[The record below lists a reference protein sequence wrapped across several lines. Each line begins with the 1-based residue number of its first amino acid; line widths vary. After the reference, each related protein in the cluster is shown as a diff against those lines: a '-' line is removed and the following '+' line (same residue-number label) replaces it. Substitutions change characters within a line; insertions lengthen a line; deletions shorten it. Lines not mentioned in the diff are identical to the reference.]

1 MPTFLANNEK
11 CDLIHEILLDSGT
24 CRAYLLPPT
33 IKRNYFPMATTE
45 VILRDKITNLGAE
58 ADVVTVKAGFARN
71 YLIPEGKAYEATK
84 ANLKHL
90 DQLKVQRAKREAE
103 EHQQAQELAAK
114 IKKLKLEFTL
124 ETGQGGKAFGSVTT
138 IDIQKKL
145 SDKGIEIDRHT
156 IQLSSPIK
164 TSGKQD
170 LEIKLHTE
178 ITANLKINVK
188 TDGEEANAASAE

>member
-1 MPTFLANNEK
+1 
-11 CDLIHEILLDSGT
+11 
-24 CRAYLLPPT
+24 
-33 IKRNYFPMATTE
+33 MATTE

-71 YLIPEGKAYEATK
+71 YLIPEGRAYEATK

-145 SDKGIEIDRHT
+145 SDKGIELDRHT

-164 TSGKQD
+164 TSGKQE

-188 TDGEEANAASAE
+188 TDGEEADAASAE